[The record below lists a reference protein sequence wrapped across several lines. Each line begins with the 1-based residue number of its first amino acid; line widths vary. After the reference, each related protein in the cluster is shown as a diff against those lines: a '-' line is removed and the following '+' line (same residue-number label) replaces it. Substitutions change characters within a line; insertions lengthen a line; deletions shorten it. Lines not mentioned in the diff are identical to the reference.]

1 MSRAS
6 LVSARRLSTTA
17 VSSAPASSIH
27 VTRRSTGAFVED
39 SVTPPRVRRA
49 PHRRQALA
57 SLALVAAVVAARS
70 GEARPTGDGRPP
82 AEVARGKKGV
92 VVSAHRDASR
102 AGVEILKRGGNALD
116 AAIATAY
123 ALAVVEPFSAGVG
136 GGGFL
141 LYFDAKTKKTTV
153 VDYREVAPKT
163 ATRDMYVVDGKVDP
177 KLSTEGIKAVAVPG
191 MVPGL
196 EAAQKKLGKK
206 KLRDVLVPAIRLAE
220 EGFLVTPRFHE
231 ASVDELELLR
241 AHAETSR
248 VFLKDGEPYPIGERL
263 FQPDLARTLKEVAK
277 SGARVFTHGRVA
289 RAIAKES
296 AARGGLLTL
305 DDLRSFQTRF
315 REPLVGTF
323 EGHTVLT
330 MPPPSSGGVHLLQML
345 TMMDVDWHRRRDP
358 DRRVYSDEDVHVLA
372 EIMRRAYADRATFM
386 GDPAFTKIPIAG
398 LLDRDYLTERYLEI
412 DRRRQS
418 ASTSVKAGA
427 PKESPET
434 THLTVID
441 AAGNVVALTQTVN
454 LGFGAGIVVPGTGVL
469 LNNEMDDFAAAPGV
483 PNAFGL
489 VGGEA
494 NSVGPGKIPLSS
506 MTPTIVLNRDGK
518 VRLATGAP
526 GGSTIITTVLHVI
539 TNVLV
544 RDLDVARAV
553 AEPRFHMQW
562 LPDELRFEPGALDDA
577 LQASLRERGFKLR
590 MQERWGNA
598 TAIEVL
604 ADGTRVGAADPRGDG
619 AGDAE

>member
-1 MSRAS
+1 
-6 LVSARRLSTTA
+6 
-17 VSSAPASSIH
+17 
-27 VTRRSTGAFVED
+27 
-39 SVTPPRVRRA
+39 
-49 PHRRQALA
+49 
-57 SLALVAAVVAARS
+57 
-70 GEARPTGDGRPP
+70 

-102 AGVEILKRGGNALD
+102 AGVEILKKGGNALD

-141 LYFDAKTKKTTV
+141 LYFDAKTKKATV
-153 VDYREVAPKT
+153 VDYREVAPKK
-163 ATRDMYVVDGKVDP
+163 ATRDMFVVDGKVDP
-177 KLSTEGIKAVAVPG
+177 KRSTEGILAVGVPG

-196 EAAQKKLGKK
+196 DAAQKRLGKK
-206 KLRDVLVPAIRLAE
+206 KLRDVLGPAIRLAD
-220 EGFLVTPRFHE
+220 EGFLVTPRFFE
-231 ASVDELELLR
+231 ASVDGLELLR
-241 AHAETSR
+241 AHPETAR
-248 VFLKDGEPYPIGERL
+248 VFLKDGAPYPIGERL
-263 FQPDLARTLKEVAK
+263 FQPDLAKTLRDVAK
-277 SGARVFTHGRVA
+277 GGARVFTHGRVA
-289 RAIAKES
+289 QAIAKES

-305 DDLRSFQTRF
+305 DDLRTFEARF

-323 EGHTVLT
+323 EDHTVLT

-345 TMMDVDWHRRRDP
+345 TMMDIDWHRRRDP
-358 DRRVYSDEDVHVLA
+358 DRRTFDAEDVHVLA

-398 LLDRDYLTERYLEI
+398 LLDRDYLTKRYVDI
-412 DRRRQS
+412 SRTH
-418 ASTSVKAGA
+418 ASPSPKVTAGA

-441 AAGNVVALTQTVN
+441 AAGNVAALTQTVN

-489 VGGEA
+489 VGGDA
-494 NSVGPGKIPLSS
+494 NSVQPGKIPLSS
-506 MTPTIVLNRDGK
+506 MTPTIVLDRNGA
-518 VRLATGAP
+518 VRLALGSP
-526 GGSTIITTVLHVI
+526 GGPTIITTVLQVI
-539 TNVLV
+539 HNVIV
-544 RDLDVARAV
+544 RGMDVAHAV
-553 AEPRFHMQW
+553 AAPRLHMQW

-577 LQASLRERGFKLR
+577 LQAGLRDRGFTLR
-590 MQERWGNA
+590 MKERWGNA

-604 ADGTRVGAADPRGDG
+604 TDGTRVGAADPRGDG